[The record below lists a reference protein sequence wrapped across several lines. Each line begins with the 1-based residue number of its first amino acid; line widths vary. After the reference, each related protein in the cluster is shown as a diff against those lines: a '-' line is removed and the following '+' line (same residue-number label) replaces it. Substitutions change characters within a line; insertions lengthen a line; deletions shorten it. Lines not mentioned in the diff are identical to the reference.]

1 VAAADNPGPTVGSEA
16 GLEADDVSTAPAPKR
31 SHWGREWLILVVLT
45 VVGTLVIRTFV
56 VQSFRI
62 PSESME
68 KTLHGCSP
76 NCNNDRILVNKLSY
90 KLHGVHRRDI
100 VVFKA
105 TGKWVEVVGGPDD
118 VVKRVIGLPGDTVQC
133 CDPQGRVIV
142 DGVPQN
148 EPYVF
153 EDNHD
158 PFGPV
163 VVPKGQLFVMGD
175 HRSASSD
182 SRYNGTIPES
192 SVIGHAFVRIWPL
205 SHLGTLH

>member
-1 VAAADNPGPTVGSEA
+1 VVTPDAATPQASADVKVKGG
-16 GLEADDVSTAPAPKR
+16 G
-31 SHWGREWLILVVLT
+31 WGREWVILLVLT
-45 VVGTLVIRTFV
+45 VIGTFAIRTFV
-56 VQSFRI
+56 AQSYRI

-68 KTLHGCSP
+68 KTLHGCTP
-76 NCNNDRILVNKLSY
+76 HCNNDRILVNKLSY
-90 KLHGVHRRDI
+90 KLHGVHRRDV

-105 TGKWVEVVGGPDD
+105 NGKWADAVGRGND

-133 CDPQGRVIV
+133 CDAQGRVV
-142 DGVPQN
+142 LNGVSQI

-158 PFGPV
+158 PFGPI

-175 HRSASSD
+175 HRSQSAD
-182 SRYNGTIPES
+182 SRYNGPIS
-192 SVIGHAFVRIWPL
+192 QHDVIGHAFLRIWPL

>member
-1 VAAADNPGPTVGSEA
+1 MAATDNVGPSAGSQADELPAE
-16 GLEADDVSTAPAPKR
+16 PAPKR
-31 SHWGREWLILVVLT
+31 THWSREWLILIVLT
-45 VVGTLVIRTFV
+45 VMGTLVIRTFV
-56 VQSFRI
+56 VQSYRI

-76 NCNNDRILVNKLSY
+76 HCNNDRILVNKLSY
-90 KLHGVHRRDI
+90 KLHGIHRHDV

-133 CDPQGRVIV
+133 CDPQGRVVV
-142 DGVPQN
+142 DGVAQN

-192 SVIGHAFVRIWPL
+192 SVIGHAFVRIWPV

>member
-1 VAAADNPGPTVGSEA
+1 MTV
-16 GLEADDVSTAPAPKR
+16 
-31 SHWGREWLILVVLT
+31 I
-45 VVGTLVIRTFV
+45 GTFVIRTFV
-56 VQSFRI
+56 LQSYRI

-68 KTLHGCSP
+68 KTLHGCTP
-76 NCNNDRILVNKLSY
+76 NCNNDRVLVNKLSY

-100 VVFKA
+100 VVFEA
-105 TGKWVEVVGGPDD
+105 TGRWAETVGRGTD

-133 CDPQGRVIV
+133 CDAQGRISVN
-142 DGVPQN
+142 GVPQT

-158 PFGPV
+158 PFDPI

-175 HRSASSD
+175 HRSQSSD
-182 SRYNGTIPES
+182 SRYNGPIS
-192 SVIGHAFVRIWPL
+192 QSDVIGHAFVRIWPL

>member
-1 VAAADNPGPTVGSEA
+1 VAATDNAGPSAGSQ
-16 GLEADDVSTAPAPKR
+16 DDGVQAEPAPKR
-31 SHWGREWLILVVLT
+31 AHWSREWLILIVLT

-76 NCNNDRILVNKLSY
+76 HCNNDRILVNKLSY
-90 KLHGVHRRDI
+90 KLHGINRRDI

-105 TGKWVEVVGGPDD
+105 TGKWLEVVGGPDD

-133 CDPQGRVIV
+133 CDPQGRVILN
-142 DGVPQN
+142 GVPQN

-153 EDNHD
+153 EDDHHQ
-158 PFGPV
+158 FAPV

>member
-1 VAAADNPGPTVGSEA
+1 VVTPDAGTPLEEA
-16 GLEADDVSTAPAPKR
+16 SDVKPKKVR
-31 SHWGREWLILVVLT
+31 WGREWVILVVMTL
-45 VVGTLVIRTFV
+45 VGTFGIRTFV
-56 VQSFRI
+56 LQSYRV

-68 KTLHGCSP
+68 KTLHGCTP
-76 NCNNDRILVNKLSY
+76 HCNNDRILVNKLSY
-90 KLHGVHRRDI
+90 KLHGIHRRDV

-105 TGKWVEVVGGPDD
+105 SGKWAEVVGSGTD
-118 VVKRVIGLPGDTVQC
+118 VVKRVIGLPRDTVQC
-133 CDPQGRVIV
+133 CDAQGRISVNGI
-142 DGVPQN
+142 PQN

-175 HRSASSD
+175 HRSRSSD
-182 SRYNGTIPES
+182 SRYNGPIS
-192 SVIGHAFVRIWPL
+192 QSDVIGHAFVRIWPL